1 LHGSCF
7 DDAAIEL
14 AMTATIRLA
23 TEEDAGQIRDIYAPV
38 CLHTP
43 ISFEEAPPD
52 EVEIRQRIRKIS
64 ARFPWVVCERGGEVL
79 GYVYGGT
86 HRERAAYRWSVEVTA
101 YVHQDYHRKGI
112 GRALYT
118 SLFRLLVLQGFYN
131 AFAGI
136 TLPNP
141 GSVGLHE
148 ALGFRSIGLYTAIGF
163 KLGRWHDVGWYQ
175 LDLQP
180 RPAVPPEPRDIHVIR
195 SAIGWD
201 AALCAGAPLLR
212 V

>member
-1 LHGSCF
+1 
-7 DDAAIEL
+7 
-14 AMTATIRLA
+14 MTATVRLA
-23 TEEDAGQIRDIYAPV
+23 TEDDAAQVRDIYAPF

-43 ISFEEAPPD
+43 ISFEEVPPD
-52 EVEIRQRIRKIS
+52 EAEIRRRLHTIL
-64 ARFPWVVCERGGEVL
+64 ARFPWLVCERSGEIL
-79 GYVYGGT
+79 GYVYGST

-101 YVHQDYHRKGI
+101 YVREGQWRNGI

-131 AFAGI
+131 AYAGI

-148 ALGFRSIGLYTAIGF
+148 AIGFRPIGVYTAIGF
-163 KLGRWHDVGWYQ
+163 KCGSWHDVGWWQ
-175 LDLQP
+175 RELQP
-180 RPAVPPEPRDIHVIR
+180 RPASPEPLRDFQQVR
-195 SAIGWD
+195 NSPEWD
-201 AALCAGAPLLR
+201 TALTAGLPLLR

>member
-1 LHGSCF
+1 MS
-7 DDAAIEL
+7 
-14 AMTATIRLA
+14 ATIRLA
-23 TEEDAGQIRDIYAPV
+23 SDEDATQLRDIYAPY
-38 CLHTP
+38 CLQTP

-52 EVEIRQRIRKIS
+52 HAEMRRRVRKVG
-64 ARFPWVVCERGGEVL
+64 ARFPWLVCDRGGDVL

-101 YVHQDYHRKGI
+101 YVRQDSQRKGI

-118 SLFRLLVLQGFYN
+118 SLFRLLALQGFYN

-148 ALGFRSIGLYTAIGF
+148 ALGFRPIGVYAAIGF
-163 KLGRWHDVGWYQ
+163 KLGGWHDVSWYQ

-180 RPAVPPEPRDIHVIR
+180 RPARPPEPRDIHVAR
-195 SAIGWD
+195 SATGWD
-201 AALCAGAPLLR
+201 AALAAGLALLR
-212 V
+212 A

>member
-1 LHGSCF
+1 MS
-7 DDAAIEL
+7 AI
-14 AMTATIRLA
+14 IRLA
-23 TEEDAGQIRDIYAPV
+23 TEDDVPQIRDIYAPV

-43 ISFEEAPPD
+43 ISFEEIPPD
-52 EVEIRQRIRKIS
+52 ENEVRQRLRKIL
-64 ARFPWVVCERGGEVL
+64 ARYPWLVCDRGGEVL

-101 YVHQDYHRKGI
+101 YVREDQHRKGI

-136 TLPNP
+136 TLPNA

-148 ALGFRSIGLYTAIGF
+148 AVGFRSIGLYTAIGF
-163 KLGRWHDVGWYQ
+163 KHGRWHDVGWYQ
-175 LDLQP
+175 LELQP
-180 RPAVPPEPRDIHVIR
+180 LAAVPDEPRGLPQIR
-195 SAIGWD
+195 AAKEWD
-201 AALCAGAPLLR
+201 AALAAGLPLLR

>member
-1 LHGSCF
+1 MS
-7 DDAAIEL
+7 AI
-14 AMTATIRLA
+14 IRLA
-23 TEEDAGQIRDIYAPV
+23 TEDDARQIRDIYAPF
-38 CLHTP
+38 CLDTP

-52 EVEIRQRIRKIS
+52 EAEIRQRIRKVT
-64 ARFPWVVCERGGEVL
+64 ARFPWLVCDSGGEVL

-101 YVHQDYHRKGI
+101 YVRQDCHRQGI

-131 AFAGI
+131 AFAGF
-136 TLPNP
+136 TLPNA

-148 ALGFRSIGLYTAIGF
+148 VLGFRPIGVYTAIGF

-180 RPAVPPEPRDIHVIR
+180 RPPQPSEPKDIHRVR
-195 SAIGWD
+195 SATGWD
-201 AALCAGAPLLR
+201 VALSAGMALLR

>member
-1 LHGSCF
+1 MS
-7 DDAAIEL
+7 
-14 AMTATIRLA
+14 ATIRLA
-23 TEEDAGQIRDIYAPV
+23 TEDDARQIRDIYAPI

-43 ISFEEAPPD
+43 ISFEEVPPD
-52 EVEIRQRIRKIS
+52 ETEVRQRIRKI
-64 ARFPWVVCERGGEVL
+64 AQRFPWLVCDRGGEVL

-101 YVHQDYHRKGI
+101 YIRQDQHRKGV

-118 SLFRLLVLQGFYN
+118 SLFRILVLQGFYN

-148 ALGFRSIGLYTAIGF
+148 AVGFRPIGLYTAIGF
-163 KLGRWHDVGWYQ
+163 KAGRWHDVGWYQ

-180 RPAVPPEPRDIHVIR
+180 RPAVPDEPRALPQANAGPELV
-195 SAIGWD
+195 
-201 AALCAGAPLLR
+201 AALAAGLPLLR